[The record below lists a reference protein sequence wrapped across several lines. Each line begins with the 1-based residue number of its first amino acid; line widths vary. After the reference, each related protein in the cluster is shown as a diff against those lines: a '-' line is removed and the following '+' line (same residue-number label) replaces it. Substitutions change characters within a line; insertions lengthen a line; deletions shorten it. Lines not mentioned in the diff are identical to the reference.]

1 MRLVSHRE
9 TPIWG
14 GASVLSMHLGSM
26 RDLLSMPD
34 WDWDFFLNL
43 SESDLPVKSNDALVA
58 FLTTNLHKNF
68 VKSHGKDTPKFI
80 KKQVRGWSRWIRLGG
95 FGIEIP

>member
-1 MRLVSHRE
+1 
-9 TPIWG
+9 
-14 GASVLSMHLGSM
+14 M

-80 KKQVRGWSRWIRLGG
+80 KKQVWVHGWVGTGWDIVLGLELSVG
-95 FGIEIP
+95 C